1 MSALLSSLHAFRH
14 MTSGL
19 ESWRVEVEA
28 LAQLR
33 HPNIIAILGA
43 VIEPPTYACVLEYC
57 DGHDLSTA
65 LQGDTPPGFVLRVA
79 KGVASGVEY
88 VHSQQLI
95 HRDIKGSNILLEASG
110 KRRGRVWKER
120 SVPALQMGSLNISLV
135 LPLMRQSFEGART
148 LLTSHTCNAT
158 HPAVSSSYTIPY
170 DLYVSKVVSSS
181 AISASRRTHQET
193 RVQPP

>member
-110 KRRGRVWKER
+110 KRRGRVWGGARGRVEGREGER
-120 SVPALQMGSLNISLV
+120 GS
-135 LPLMRQSFEGART
+135 RT
-148 LLTSHTCNAT
+148 LLG
-158 HPAVSSSYTIPY
+158 
-170 DLYVSKVVSSS
+170 DG
-181 AISASRRTHQET
+181 AILGKYQGGVGRWRWWW
-193 RVQPP
+193 RVG